1 MLEAIINVIL
11 GSADLQN
18 KLNYDVDANLF
29 FREDPVYFLREM
41 CVEIEQN
48 SLMEICKLGLI
59 SQTETCVDIWYVS
72 IEGSKDKELQIKHLI
87 LFQIEVFFC

>member
-29 FREDPVYFLREM
+29 FREDLVYFLREM

-59 SQTETCVDIWYVS
+59 SQTETCRDIWSVS
-72 IEGSKDKELQIKHLI
+72 IEGSKDK
-87 LFQIEVFFC
+87 

>member
-48 SLMEICKLGLI
+48 SLKWKFA
-59 SQTETCVDIWYVS
+59 S
-72 IEGSKDKELQIKHLI
+72 
-87 LFQIEVFFC
+87 

>member
-18 KLNYDVDANLF
+18 KLNHDVDVNLF
-29 FREDPVYFLREM
+29 FREDPVFFLREM
-41 CVEIEQN
+41 CVELEQN

-59 SQTETCVDIWYVS
+59 SQTETCQNVWFIS
-72 IEGSKDKELQIKHLI
+72 FEGSKDK
-87 LFQIEVFFC
+87 

>member
-11 GSADLQN
+11 GSTDLQN

-29 FREDPVYFLREM
+29 FREDLVYFLREM

-59 SQTETCVDIWYVS
+59 SQTETGVQ
-72 IEGSKDKELQIKHLI
+72 G
-87 LFQIEVFFC
+87 

>member
-59 SQTETCVDIWYVS
+59 SQTETCRDIWSVS
-72 IEGSKDKELQIKHLI
+72 IEGSKDK
-87 LFQIEVFFC
+87 

>member
-11 GSADLQN
+11 GSADLRN

-59 SQTETCVDIWYVS
+59 SQTETCRDIWSVS
-72 IEGSKDKELQIKHLI
+72 IEGTKDK
-87 LFQIEVFFC
+87 

>member
-29 FREDPVYFLREM
+29 FREDLVYFLQEM

-48 SLMEICKLGLI
+48 SLMEIA
-59 SQTETCVDIWYVS
+59 S
-72 IEGSKDKELQIKHLI
+72 
-87 LFQIEVFFC
+87 

>member
-18 KLNYDVDANLF
+18 KLNHDVDVNLF

-41 CVEIEQN
+41 CVELEQN
-48 SLMEICKLGLI
+48 SLMEICKLR
-59 SQTETCVDIWYVS
+59 
-72 IEGSKDKELQIKHLI
+72 
-87 LFQIEVFFC
+87 

>member
-29 FREDPVYFLREM
+29 FREDLVYFLREM

-59 SQTETCVDIWYVS
+59 SQTETCRAIWSVS
-72 IEGSKDKELQIKHLI
+72 IEGSKDK
-87 LFQIEVFFC
+87 

>member
-1 MLEAIINVIL
+1 M
-11 GSADLQN
+11 GTADLRN

-29 FREDPVYFLREM
+29 FREDLVYCLRVM

-72 IEGSKDKELQIKHLI
+72 IEGSNDK
-87 LFQIEVFFC
+87 

>member
-1 MLEAIINVIL
+1 M

-29 FREDPVYFLREM
+29 FKEDPVSFLRKR

-48 SLMEICKLGLI
+48 RLMEICKFRLL
-59 SQTETCVDIWYVS
+59 SKTETWQDTWYDPL
-72 IEGSKDKELQIKHLI
+72 EGPCDT
-87 LFQIEVFFC
+87 